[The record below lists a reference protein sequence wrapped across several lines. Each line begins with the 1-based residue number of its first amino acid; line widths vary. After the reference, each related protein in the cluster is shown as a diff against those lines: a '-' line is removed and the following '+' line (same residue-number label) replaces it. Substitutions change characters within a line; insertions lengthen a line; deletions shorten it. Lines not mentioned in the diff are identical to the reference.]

1 MDGSR
6 LVLGRRLLGVD
17 LRSVLIH
24 LPLARRRHR
33 HPVRWVTLAMRTRS
47 IKVIKGGHVF
57 EVGELKTQ

>member
-17 LRSVLIH
+17 LRVSLD
-24 LPLARRRHR
+24 PLAIGSAPAQTFCPLGDSGNARQ
-33 HPVRWVTLAMRTRS
+33 
-47 IKVIKGGHVF
+47 IKVVKGGHVF